1 MDFKLLI
8 KTSRPASWVLPPLIF
23 LMGIIYS
30 GATVNIISVIQIV
43 LLSFPLCLL
52 VYGIND
58 VYDYESD
65 QLNPRKKLI
74 EGIKLEKK
82 DHSFVKKASLIVII
96 LLIVISL
103 LTLNGTNILF
113 TFILVFLSY
122 FYSAPPLRLKEKPP
136 LDSISNGLIVLL
148 VFMLGFSYNKTFF
161 DITKQVCFCALCVSA
176 VHAFSTISDIIP
188 DKQAK
193 NKTFAIVFGE
203 KPTIIFSLIIF
214 ILAFIFSGIETIA
227 IRYYF
232 LFCAVLLVINLIFSS
247 RKLSI
252 LLFRLMFIGAIVTAF
267 LYIIS

>member
-8 KTSRPASWVLPPLIF
+8 KTSRPVSWVLPPLIF
-23 LMGIIYS
+23 LMGIVYS
-30 GATVNIISVIQIV
+30 GAIINLVSIIQLV

-58 VYDYESD
+58 IYDYESD

-82 DHSFVKKASLIVII
+82 DHPFVKKASLMVVISLI
-96 LLIVISL
+96 LVSL
-103 LTLNGTNILF
+103 LTLNVTNIVS
-113 TFILVFLSY
+113 TFILVFFSY
-122 FYSAPPLRLKEKPP
+122 FYSAPPLRFKERPP
-136 LDSISNGLIVLL
+136 FDSISNGFIVLL

-161 DITKQVCFCALCVSA
+161 DITKQVYFCASCVIA
-176 VHAFSTISDIIP
+176 AHAFSTISDIIP
-188 DKQAK
+188 DKQAG

-214 ILAFIFSGIETIA
+214 ILAFIFSGIETIT

-232 LFCAVLLVINLIFSS
+232 LFCAVLLFTNLIFSS

-252 LLFRLMFIGAIVTAF
+252 LLFRLMFIGAIITAF
-267 LYIIS
+267 FYIIS